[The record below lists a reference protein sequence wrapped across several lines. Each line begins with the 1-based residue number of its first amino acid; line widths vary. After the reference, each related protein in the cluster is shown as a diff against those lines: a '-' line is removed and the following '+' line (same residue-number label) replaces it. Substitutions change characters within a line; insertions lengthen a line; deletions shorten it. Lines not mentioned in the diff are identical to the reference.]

1 VVTWRNQDCPSIEG
15 AGFGTDTDGVRG
27 MIDDQGSAPRRAE
40 GAEPVAGAAG
50 DGSKALRRRESLADL
65 VRRRTAVPQSLDLP
79 MPDDGTGLVIPMRA
93 TTESPSVRDAGV
105 RASLAAIMRPGTA
118 LIGTLVDVS
127 IDELRENPFQP
138 RIWFARQSIEE
149 LAQSLAD
156 EGQIEPIIVRRV
168 ERDGREV
175 LELVAGTRRL
185 EAARHCNAQIRPF
198 PTLRAE
204 VRTLTDEESERLSL
218 IENLQR
224 ENLTPLEEGYRYAH
238 LQRRDPSRWSV
249 RAIAEFVHK
258 KKSTVQNRLNLVRDL
273 AVAEAVLAEKIPP
286 TAGFHIMRL
295 PGEMRGAYL
304 ERAIR
309 EDLTVEQI
317 RADVDR
323 RVGAWRDGN
332 RSTDGA
338 HPGFVP
344 GEGAAPDAAAT
355 AGAPSDDAGAADE
368 VRRLLAQKAQ
378 VALRIEELEA
388 ELRRHVLA
396 LREIVARLNAIGGAP
411 GAS

>member
-1 VVTWRNQDCPSIEG
+1 MNDEQTDGAKG
-15 AGFGTDTDGVRG
+15 AGGTEPLGPLAPDGG
-27 MIDDQGSAPRRAE
+27 
-40 GAEPVAGAAG
+40 
-50 DGSKALRRRESLADL
+50 KAVRRRESLADL
-65 VRRRTAVPQSLDLP
+65 VRRRTAVPQLIDLP
-79 MPDDGTGLVIPMRA
+79 MPADDAGHVIPMGA
-93 TTESPSVRDAGV
+93 TTETQSVRDAGV

-118 LIGTLVDVS
+118 SVGTLIDVPLG
-127 IDELRENPFQP
+127 DLRENPFQP

-149 LAQSLAD
+149 LAHSLAD

-168 ERDGREV
+168 ERDGVDV
-175 LELVAGTRRL
+175 LELVAGSRRL
-185 EAARHCNAQIRPF
+185 EAAKHCNAAIRPF

-249 RAIAEFVHK
+249 RAIADFVHK

-295 PGEMRGAYL
+295 PAEMRGSYL
-304 ERAIR
+304 ERAIAD
-309 EDLTVEQI
+309 DLTVEQV

-332 RSTDGA
+332 RSNSEVGTGFPFDGGA
-338 HPGFVP
+338 AV
-344 GEGAAPDAAAT
+344 GAAPAAVDQSLGETDSTTEA
-355 AGAPSDDAGAADE
+355 
-368 VRRLLAQKAQ
+368 RLLLAQKAQ
-378 VALRIEELEA
+378 LTLRIEELEA

-396 LREIVARLNAIGGAP
+396 MREIGARLQAIGIDSD
-411 GAS
+411 AS

>member
-1 VVTWRNQDCPSIEG
+1 MAMNDNQTDQGKASDG
-15 AGFGTDTDGVRG
+15 AGA
-27 MIDDQGSAPRRAE
+27 GS
-40 GAEPVAGAAG
+40 PVAGDVG
-50 DGSKALRRRESLADL
+50 KAVRRRESLADL
-65 VRRRTAVPQSLDLP
+65 VRRRTAVPQLLDLP
-79 MPDDGTGLVIPMRA
+79 MPADGAGHAIPLGA
-93 TTESPSVRDAGV
+93 TTETQSVRDAGV

-118 LIGTLVDVS
+118 SVGTLVDVPL
-127 IDELRENPFQP
+127 DDLRENPFQP

-168 ERDGREV
+168 ERNGIEV
-175 LELVAGTRRL
+175 LELVAGSRRL
-185 EAARHCNAQIRPF
+185 EAAKHCNAAIRPF

-218 IENLQR
+218 IENLHR

-249 RAIAEFVHK
+249 RAIADFVHK

-273 AVAEAVLAEKIPP
+273 AVAEAVLGEKIPP

-295 PGEMRGAYL
+295 PAEMRGPYL
-304 ERAIR
+304 KRAIA
-309 EDLTVEQI
+309 DGLTVEQI

-332 RSTDGA
+332 HAPTDASASRLYDSGA
-338 HPGFVP
+338 VP
-344 GEGAAPDAAAT
+344 DASGAALRQQPDN
-355 AGAPSDDAGAADE
+355 AGSADE
-368 VRRLLAQKAQ
+368 VRRLVAQRAQ

-396 LREIVARLNAIGGAP
+396 MREIGARMQALGVAP
-411 GAS
+411 EAS

>member
-1 VVTWRNQDCPSIEG
+1 M
-15 AGFGTDTDGVRG
+15 DGVRV
-27 MIDDQGSAPRRAE
+27 MIDDQGTAPGSAD
-40 GAEPVAGAAG
+40 GAGSVPGAAVEG
-50 DGSKALRRRESLADL
+50 GKAMRRRESLADL
-65 VRRRTAVPQSLDLP
+65 VRRRTAVPQRLDLP
-79 MPDDGTGLVIPMRA
+79 MPDDGTGLVIQMRA

-118 LIGTLVDVS
+118 SVGTLVDVPL
-127 IDELRENPFQP
+127 DELRDNPFQP

-168 ERDGREV
+168 ERDGQEV
-175 LELVAGTRRL
+175 LELVAGSRRL

-238 LQRRDPSRWSV
+238 LQRRDASRWSV
-249 RAIAEFVHK
+249 RAIADFVHK

-273 AVAEAVLAEKIPP
+273 AVAEAVLAERIPP

-309 EDLTVEQI
+309 EDLTVEQV

-323 RVGAWRDGN
+323 RVGAWRDGS
-332 RSTDGA
+332 RSNDGA
-338 HPGFVP
+338 LPVFAP
-344 GEGAAPDAAAT
+344 GEGAAPGAAAA
-355 AGAPSDDAGAADE
+355 AGTPPDDASGAE
-368 VRRLLAQKAQ
+368 EMRRLLAQKAQ
-378 VALRIEELEA
+378 VALRVEELET

-396 LREIVARLNAIGGAP
+396 LREISARLNAIGGA
-411 GAS
+411 

>member
-1 VVTWRNQDCPSIEG
+1 MS
-15 AGFGTDTDGVRG
+15 
-27 MIDDQGSAPRRAE
+27 DDQTNQGSTPEGGRA
-40 GAEPVAGAAG
+40 GSPVVGDAG
-50 DGSKALRRRESLADL
+50 KAVRRRESLADL
-65 VRRRTAVPQSLDLP
+65 VRRRTAVPQVLDLP
-79 MPDDGTGLVIPMRA
+79 MPVSSAGHVIPMGA
-93 TTESPSVRDAGV
+93 TTETQSVRDAGV

-118 LIGTLVDVS
+118 SVGTLIDVPL
-127 IDELRENPFQP
+127 DDLRENPYQP
-138 RIWFARQSIEE
+138 RIWFSRQSIEE

-168 ERDGREV
+168 ERHGIAV
-175 LELVAGTRRL
+175 LELVAGSRRL
-185 EAARHCNAQIRPF
+185 EAAKLCNASIRPF

-249 RAIAEFVHK
+249 RAIADFVHK
-258 KKSTVQNRLNLVRDL
+258 RKSTVQNRLNLVRDL

-295 PGEMRGAYL
+295 PAEMRGAYL
-304 ERAIR
+304 NRAI
-309 EDLTVEQI
+309 ENDLTVEQV

-332 RSTDGA
+332 RASVTTSA
-338 HPGFVP
+338 VTSP
-344 GEGAAPDAAAT
+344 ELGAAP
-355 AGAPSDDAGAADE
+355 GAAGAAPSSASGNETGDE
-368 VRRLLAQKAQ
+368 VRRLLAQRAQ
-378 VALRIEELEA
+378 LALRVEELEA
-388 ELRRHVLA
+388 ELRHHLLA
-396 LREIVARLNAIGGAP
+396 MREVGMRLHALGISAD
-411 GAS
+411 AS